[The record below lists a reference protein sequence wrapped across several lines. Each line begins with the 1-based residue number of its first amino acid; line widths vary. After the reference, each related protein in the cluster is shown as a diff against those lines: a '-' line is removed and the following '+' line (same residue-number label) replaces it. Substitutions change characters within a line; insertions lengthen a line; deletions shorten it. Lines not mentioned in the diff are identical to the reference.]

1 MADNNTNQYGRIKFG
16 KDDDQMPLMPLR
28 ILVLSELA
36 PRDLKNGISNVSAKY
51 RIDKDNFGLVLSQ
64 IASKVSLN
72 VPDKITGGKDDLI
85 IDLPLRDIN
94 SFKPDAIAENIPILK
109 EFLDL
114 RDLLN
119 SLKEHKLTPEEIEER
134 LDRSIIGS
142 EITSK
147 VRSILF
153 PTSETK
159 PLPKIE
165 QPKIDEDNALD
176 AIFNMVDVSDQP
188 TTRTY
193 TAQGAL
199 DRIISLITSSGRDYN
214 AIDSRAIDSAVGEID
229 GVLSSQINEI
239 LHHNEL
245 RRLEASWRGLKFLVD
260 RTDFRENIQIE
271 VISVPKKMLFETFH
285 ENIYQAEYDGT
296 VEFSLSVVIADY
308 EFDNSTPDTDFLLSL
323 SNELAEI
330 QVPMISSVGADFFGI
345 SKADDI
351 NKLPYLKEV
360 FSKNEY
366 VKWRGIRE
374 EESSRWI
381 TLAFN
386 RFLLRLPYGRDNRIK
401 RFNFEE
407 DTHLRLWC
415 NPAWAIGSLIT
426 SSFARIGWAT
436 EITGTRNGVIE
447 NLPVWEYTLKNGEKT
462 YIPLE
467 TFLPM
472 QLAGDIADIGIAPLT
487 CQINF
492 DSAMAVTIPTAHIPE
507 TYGDRNSMDD
517 SILRSTLPYQL
528 LVAKIAHYI
537 RLIYNQIISGNSAE
551 GIEEGFTRALIKFMS
566 IKGNFVVD
574 SVKVNVSPIQE
585 RMGYYDIA
593 IHIKPGREILAG
605 RAYIELHLQARL

>member
-1 MADNNTNQYGRIKFG
+1 MADNNTNQYGKIMFG
-16 KDDDQMPLMPLR
+16 RDDDQIPLMPLR

-36 PRDLKNGISNVSAKY
+36 PRDLKNGISMVSDKY

-64 IASKVSLN
+64 ITSKVSLD
-72 VPDKITGGKDDLI
+72 VPDRLTGGKDDLI
-85 IDLPLRDIN
+85 IDLPLRDIS
-94 SFKPDAIAENIPILK
+94 SFKPEVIAENVPALK

-114 RDLLN
+114 RDLLI
-119 SLKEHKLTPEEIEER
+119 SLKEHKLTREEIEER
-134 LDRSIIGS
+134 LDRLVIGS

-153 PTSETK
+153 PTSDIK

-165 QPKIDEDNALD
+165 QQKIDENNALD

-188 TTRTY
+188 TARTY

-214 AIDSRAIDSAVGEID
+214 AIDGRAIDSAVGEID

-239 LHHNEL
+239 LHHKEL

-271 VISVPKKMLFETFH
+271 VISVPKGLLFETFH

-296 VEFSLSVVIADY
+296 VEFPLSVVIADY
-308 EFDNSTPDTDFLLSL
+308 EFDNSTPDTDLLLSL
-323 SNELAEI
+323 SNDLAEI

-426 SSFARIGWAT
+426 FSFARIGWAT

-507 TYGDRNSMDD
+507 TYGDRSSMDD

-566 IKGNFVVD
+566 IKGNLAVD

-593 IHIKPGREILAG
+593 LHIKPGRELLAG